1 MFALRQ
7 ALALYE
13 FYHQQISGCDGAI
26 EAQLRTFADQSEG
39 QPLPYRPRRRKREAN
54 EPRFDARAR
63 LYCVC
68 GVDLTAIEGIDETTA
83 LVLLS
88 EIGTDMSRWLSLK
101 HFCSWLGLCPQHKI
115 SGGKI
120 LSRRVR
126 RGSSR
131 AKRALRLAAR
141 SLHHSKSALG
151 AFFRRIKG
159 RQGTPAA
166 ITAAAHKL
174 ARLVYTLLK
183 HGTDYVAQEMAAYEA
198 NYRER
203 KLQTL
208 TRQARELGF
217 QLVATAAGT
226 GG

>member
-1 MFALRQ
+1 M
-7 ALALYE
+7 
-13 FYHQQISGCDGAI
+13 
-26 EAQLRTFADQSEG
+26 RTFADKTKG
-39 QPLPYRPRRRKREAN
+39 QCLPYRPRRRKREAN

-88 EIGTDMSRWLSLK
+88 EIGTDMSRWPSVK

-115 SGGKI
+115 TGGKI

-126 RGSSR
+126 RGANR
-131 AKRALRLAAR
+131 AKRALRLGAR

-151 AFFRRIKG
+151 AFFRRIKA
-159 RQGTPAA
+159 RHGTPAA

-174 ARLVYTLLK
+174 ARLVYSLLK
-183 HGTDYVAQEMAAYEA
+183 HGTGYVAQEMAEYEA
-198 NYRER
+198 KYQER
-203 KLQTL
+203 KLKVL
-208 TRQARELGF
+208 ARQARELGY
-217 QLVATAAGT
+217 QLVLAAAEAS
-226 GG
+226 